1 MKLLA
6 LVLVFALSIYPVLAD
21 EQPPFAIPDNFH
33 RTDPPNSLDPFGYGK
48 FAETERK
55 LNEPKIK
62 TDTQTPGPA
71 IDANFKRI
79 YQLMDQHRHENDD
92 SSPLNLFVS
101 SESYSQLDGYKV
113 YVGSIT
119 VAANSAVNVS
129 SPTWASIHYVQMTHI
144 NTSSF
149 TCMVEQWAS
158 SFTVTNTG
166 GAAKKIHWWLFGI

>member
-6 LVLVFALSIYPVLAD
+6 LVLVFTLSIHPVGGD
-21 EQPPFAIPDNFH
+21 EQPSYAIAD
-33 RTDPPNSLDPFGYGK
+33 
-48 FAETERK
+48 
-55 LNEPKIK
+55 
-62 TDTQTPGPA
+62 PA

-113 YVGSIT
+113 YVGSLT
-119 VAANSAVNVS
+119 VPANTAVLVT
-129 SPTWASIHYVQMTHI
+129 SPTWTSIQFIQTTQV

-166 GAAKKIHWWLFGI
+166 GTAKKVHWWLFGI